1 MDLKT
6 VISDSSRIS
15 KFPTVITDEVF
26 TVSFFNEAAKK
37 LIPDLTTGAKFDEY
51 VTIYDK
57 NDLKRSKY
65 PSSAIIG
72 CGGEKYFCAFC
83 PVISG
88 FIKECVFSLAV
99 PDGEEY
105 DDCEQYLSMK
115 LAVISKCIG
124 GTAESAPAGRE
135 RAYARYYSGYEANMR
150 MLAAMAGDD
159 HSSAVNIKE
168 LLEEIFTYYGEVK
181 YGTEQK
187 KRFGIET
194 SEDYVKIKKAV
205 CIILV
210 YVYDL
215 CQALSRNG
223 FCAVSVNSSM
233 QDRQISFSF
242 SVRPKHKLSSLLEEA
257 DGTEDAV
264 YSLLGRGAENILM
277 IKTLARHIR
286 GQADIKYDVYCD
298 EFSYCV
304 TIPYDKSSYVKA
316 SGRQF
321 ADIARIA
328 VQTCIISA
336 KKA

>member
-26 TVSFFNEAAKK
+26 TVSFYNDAAEK
-37 LIPDLTTGAKFDEY
+37 LIPELTAGKKFDEL

-57 NDLKRSKY
+57 CELKRSKY

-72 CGGEKYFCAFC
+72 CGGKKYFCAFC
-83 PVISG
+83 PVLSG
-88 FIKECVFSLAV
+88 FKKECVFSFAV

-115 LAVISKCIG
+115 LAVISKCLCA
-124 GTAESAPAGRE
+124 TSENAPAGME
-135 RAYARYYSGYEANMR
+135 RAYGRLYSNYEANMR
-150 MLAAMAGDD
+150 MLTAVSGDEYP
-159 HSSAVNIKE
+159 SAVNIKE
-168 LLEEIFTYYGEVK
+168 LLEDIYSYYGELK
-181 YGTEQK
+181 YGAEQTR
-187 KRFGIET
+187 RFSVECNDEYI
-194 SEDYVKIKKAV
+194 KIKKSA

-210 YVYDL
+210 YAYDL

-223 FCAVSVNSSM
+223 FCAVSVESSI
-233 QDRQISFSF
+233 QDGRISFSF
-242 SVRPKHKLSSLLEEA
+242 SVRPKHKLSSLLSRS
-257 DGTEDAV
+257 DGAEDAV

-277 IKTLARHIR
+277 IKTLARQIS
-286 GQADIKYDVYCD
+286 GQADIRYDTEKD
-298 EFSYCV
+298 ELDFCLTS
-304 TIPYDKSSYVKA
+304 PYDSTGVVKA
-316 SGRQF
+316 AGRQF
-321 ADIARIA
+321 ADVARIA